1 MNTDFFE
8 KLQDK
13 YLQTDFGRGVFL
25 AGVALGTLA
34 NAPLEYSNGKK
45 VEDTPLFKQINFG
58 KMSLR
63 ELKKHMSRIP
73 ELTKAYRIDYS
84 GMITALASKAGE
96 LMLNGGSKDLGVDG
110 NFAFTVAFMNSKEYF
125 WGKIFKKKE
134 EE

>member
-34 NAPLEYSNGKK
+34 NAQLEYSNGKK

-84 GMITALASKAGE
+84 SMISALASKAGE